1 MAFRPEEPPIE
12 DVIKELRDAGIDTD
26 AFERRLKRSRDG
38 FDQMRP
44 QTTSDDSGKLLD
56 AAVRGTFLPSDLG
69 IETTGNA
76 SSTPDLKDLLAHSE
90 VVPSRGRQMWQLKP
104 EVRQRVLAR
113 AQQSNAL
120 RTATALAPDPADPE
134 GSMLR
139 QVLNGSVPSQL
150 TLSTPDLQTLAIV
163 SNWLEGTE
171 LARMPLIGDVRRE
184 IAKRELLDPFRLL
197 VGRSLEDGADGSN
210 DRIVGRDN
218 QTEALR
224 AYVGIVPPDELR
236 HYLTRTARSLW
247 QTVSFS
253 DAANEPLTV
262 EGIGG
267 IGKSSLIAKFILD
280 HALFQ
285 GLDFPFA
292 YLDFDRATLAPREPM
307 QLLIDV
313 AVQFGTWFPQIETPL
328 ADLRQAFRN
337 SIDILAANPA
347 ERSREDRTRSRLN
360 ACCFSLKTIVESINQ
375 DRAPVLLVFDT
386 FEIVQYDDATVA
398 GVRDLIEAL
407 RAPKRENQELQAVPW
422 KNLRIVVA
430 GRAGAPELKTSQ
442 RPITLGRLPLAA
454 TRQLIAHRN
463 ATDQIGLSES
473 QIGGLAR
480 PLRGSPLDVTIVM
493 NWLKERELS
502 ERAHLLDEL
511 LEDLTSD
518 PDESDTQDGGLDG
531 LRVTGILVNRM
542 IKHLRTTE
550 IETIVD
556 PGLVVRAIT
565 PDVIRN
571 VMAPASGLVE
581 RPEKMPDGA
590 EHELFR
596 QLARERWLVSA
607 AGDGVLRHRPEVRLA
622 MLHLMR
628 RQDQR
633 KFDNANQIAIDYFRS
648 RATTSDAARAET
660 IYHLLLG
667 GDLNIETADRFW
679 NAAVG
684 PLLAGAV
691 PDLKGL
697 AQIYLKARLGRSV
710 SMKALQTLPSSV
722 TLAVLV
728 SFGRRFMQRGL
739 ITGLKDVIDQVQRTE
754 KNPPE
759 LLGLQWET
767 LYRSGRWRALREAA
781 RQELS
786 GGTLAGAIKGLCG
799 NDFDAARAIDEQTG
813 SPLRFALRLATRD
826 PQMAEQ
832 TLRAGFA
839 LHDLDVERA
848 SKLNE
853 PFWDLA
859 AFVVHS
865 AATIPG
871 LGLGWHGLGRRLMDS
886 LAGAI
891 SQDRK
896 LPAAATTSGAL
907 RILAFHE
914 EPPERGVIRRLDFES
929 YFSTVCGL
937 ELQGLQRA
945 VAATLDDGTWDREAT
960 QADALRALAGAF
972 LSKTASYATTSVIAD
987 SSLTLQYAA
996 LARAIVESG
1005 SRRGA
1010 VGILRILALTYPDWL
1025 EPLGHALTRAFDG
1038 KVPSQSSWWS
1048 RVESH
1053 FGSSK
1058 PRWRGK
1064 ELSDGHE
1071 VLALADE
1078 AGSLPEAI
1086 SAYAK
1091 MVDRK
1096 STQSLDFIEL
1106 VDAFGRWQAALADA
1120 VEGMHPTPHA
1130 A

>member
-12 DVIKELRDAGIDTD
+12 DVIKELREAGIDTD

-38 FDQMRP
+38 LDQMRTP
-44 QTTSDDSGKLLD
+44 TTSNNSGKLLE

-69 IETTGNA
+69 IVTKGNA

-120 RTATALAPDPADPE
+120 HIATALAPDPADPE

-163 SNWLEGTE
+163 SNWLEGTQ
-171 LARMPLIGDVRRE
+171 LAPMPPIGDVRRE

-224 AYVGIVPPDELR
+224 AYVGIVPPDELK
-236 HYLTRTARSLW
+236 HYLTRTVRSLW
-247 QTVSFS
+247 QTASFS

-307 QLLIDV
+307 QLLIDI

-328 ADLRQAFRN
+328 ADLRQALRN

-386 FEIVQYDDATVA
+386 FEIVQYDDAAVA

-407 RAPKRENQELQAVPW
+407 RAPKPENQELQAVPW

-442 RPITLGRLPLAA
+442 RPIKLGRLPLAA
-454 TRQLIAHRN
+454 TQQLIAHRN

-473 QIGGLAR
+473 QMGGLAR

-493 NWLKERELS
+493 NWLKERDPS
-502 ERAHLLDEL
+502 ERARLLDEL
-511 LEDLTSD
+511 LKDLTSD
-518 PDESDTQDGGLDG
+518 PDESDAPDGGLDG

-542 IKHLRTTE
+542 IKHLRTKE

-556 PGLVVRAIT
+556 PGLVVRTIT

-581 RPEKMPDGA
+581 RPDKMPNGA
-590 EHELFR
+590 EHELFQ

-607 AGDGVLRHRPEVRLA
+607 AGEGVLRHRPEVRLA

-648 RATTSDAARAET
+648 RAMTSDAARAET

-710 SMKALQTLPSSV
+710 SMKVLQTLPSSV
-722 TLAVLV
+722 TLGVLV
-728 SFGRRFMQRGL
+728 SFGKRFLQRGL
-739 ITGLKDVIDQVQRTE
+739 ITGLKDVIEQVQRTE

-767 LYRSGRWRALREAA
+767 LYRSGRWRALREAT

-786 GGTLAGAIKGLCG
+786 SGTLAGAINALRG
-799 NDFDAARAIDEQTG
+799 NDFEGARAIDEQTG

-826 PQMAEQ
+826 PRMAEQ
-832 TLRAGFA
+832 TLKAGFA

-865 AATIPG
+865 AATSP
-871 LGLGWHGLGRRLMDS
+871 GLGWHGLGRRLMDS
-886 LAGAI
+886 LAGT
-891 SQDRK
+891 STRDRK

-907 RILAFHE
+907 RILAFHQD
-914 EPPERGVIRRLDFES
+914 PSERGIIRQLDFES

-945 VAATLDDGTWDREAT
+945 VAATLDDGTWDREGT
-960 QADALRALAGAF
+960 QAGALRALAGDF

-996 LARAIVESG
+996 LARAIVETG
-1005 SRRGA
+1005 SQRGA

-1025 EPLGHALTRAFDG
+1025 EPLGHALTRAFEG

-1064 ELSDGHE
+1064 EPSDGHE

-1096 STQSLDFIEL
+1096 SARSSDFIEL

-1120 VEGMHPTPHA
+1120 VEGTHPTPHA